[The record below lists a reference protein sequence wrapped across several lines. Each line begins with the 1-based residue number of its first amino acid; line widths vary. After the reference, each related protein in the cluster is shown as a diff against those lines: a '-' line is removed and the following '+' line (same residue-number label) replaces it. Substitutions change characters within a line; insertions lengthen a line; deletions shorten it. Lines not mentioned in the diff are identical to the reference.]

1 MIIAIV
7 QIPFDGPKRPRDDV
21 VALSVKSAGEI
32 FHDVKGLQRKYY
44 LNGDAGGGGVYLFDT
59 REDADAWFNEDWAD
73 WMEGRFGARPTL
85 TIYDNHVVLDNV
97 ADEVRVDGEPIPAP
111 WKNAGTEAAE

>member
-7 QIPFDGPKRPRDDV
+7 QIPVDGPKRPRDDV
-21 VALSVKSAGEI
+21 VALSVKSAGDI

-44 LNGDAGGGGVYLFDT
+44 LNGDAGGGGVYVFDS

-85 TIYDNHVVLDNV
+85 TIYDSHVVVDNV
-97 ADEVRVDGEPIPAP
+97 ANEVRVDGKPIPAP
-111 WKNAGTEAAE
+111 WADKGN